1 MNNRIELKFDKTLTG
16 LAGYDF
22 GAETYSRQVE
32 GKISYDNKITIVF
45 PDNIQRI
52 ASSFI
57 QGFFEKIVENIGI
70 VGVEKNIDIKS
81 SKKDMKETIIQNLM

>member
-22 GAETYSRQVE
+22 GAETYSIQVE